1 MSEKQPG
8 YALLMSELEICLNS
22 AGTAFNHAHLVREL
36 TKIETCLRLLGLVEI
51 PFERYII
58 ILYRLRNFHTI
69 FSGKFS
75 VIGHSF
81 AYTISQLSR
90 DYQELIELQSDIGKD
105 AENKIQ
111 PPAGA
116 NNDGH

>member
-75 VIGHSF
+75 
-81 AYTISQLSR
+81 
-90 DYQELIELQSDIGKD
+90 K
-105 AENKIQ
+105 
-111 PPAGA
+111 
-116 NNDGH
+116 